1 MNATLVSGDVS
12 AAHDDRPTV
21 YLAAPFSHPDPAV
34 RKVRFDAACQT
45 AAALIRSGIHVF
57 SPLSHSCAI
66 ALYGLPT
73 DWSFWESFD
82 RACWPLATNWS
93 CCSSTAGVRAV
104 ACRPRST
111 WRSSWTCQFVT
122 WILRASTRSSRERN
136 ERPRENAPR
145 IAGRVLALAEVSCR
159 RLRMATRI
167 RIRPAARPA

>member
-73 DWSFWESFD
+73 AWSFWESFD
-82 RACWPLATNWS
+82 RRMLAACDELVVLQLDGWRESRGVQAEIDLAIELDLPI
-93 CCSSTAGVRAV
+93 RYLDP
-104 ACRPRST
+104 AC
-111 WRSSWTCQFVT
+111 
-122 WILRASTRSSRERN
+122 IDE
-136 ERPRENAPR
+136 
-145 IAGRVLALAEVSCR
+145 VLA
-159 RLRMATRI
+159 
-167 RIRPAARPA
+167 